1 MLMKKKMLEL
11 VRQISFSFLYFFSL
25 FLKEILFS
33 FFFSLFFKESNRV
46 KCYIISFS
54 IFFYIFSSTLFKLRK
69 VIFHIFFPFPK
80 VFQESNIAYTFFY
93 LYLIFFYFSRLF
105 FKISTRKKN

>member
-1 MLMKKKMLEL
+1 MLEL
-11 VRQISFSFLYFFSL
+11 VRQISISFLYFFSL

-54 IFFYIFSSTLFKLRK
+54 IFLYFLFY
-69 VIFHIFFPFPK
+69 VIKMKESNFPYFFPFPNI
-80 VFQESNIAYTFFY
+80 FQESNIAYTFFY
-93 LYLIFFYFSRLF
+93 LYLIFF
-105 FKISTRKKN
+105 